1 MTEQDAVDL
10 NLEAIFS
17 PSLNFLGGRIRPA
30 LGATVNFNGDTSKV
44 YLDARWQRDF
54 AERWFAGIGLG
65 FLLIEI
71 AQLQRLSIFLGH
83 PTYALTVVLFS
94 LLVSSGIGSMVSN
107 RVTDPARPKVTL
119 VPLGALVLTV
129 AAFAVLTPEIIE
141 RMDGATTPVR
151 ITTAVVILV
160 PCGLLMGMAFPIGMR
175 AASSRPG
182 APTAFLWGINGA
194 TSVCA
199 SVFGVAIAV
208 FYGISTSYAIG
219 VGAYVVAAAALVV
232 IVRLQLRSAVTVDPD
247 EESTATKKPV
257 PAAA

>member
-1 MTEQDAVDL
+1 MTVAFIVVPL
-10 NLEAIFS
+10 LVS
-17 PSLNFLGGRIRPA
+17 
-30 LGATVNFNGDTSKV
+30 TSSRAHRGMTPFYV
-44 YLDARWQRDF
+44 Y
-54 AERWFAGIGLG
+54 FAGIGLG

-107 RVTDPARPKVTL
+107 RVTDPGRPKLTL
-119 VPLGALVLTV
+119 VPVGALVATV
-129 AAFAVLTPEIIE
+129 AVFGLLTPEIIE
-141 RMDGATTPVR
+141 RMDGATTPLR
-151 ITTAVVILV
+151 IATAVAILV

-208 FYGISTSYAIG
+208 FYGISASYATG
-219 VGAYVVAAAALVV
+219 VGAYAVAAAALVV
-232 IVRLQLRSAVTVDPD
+232 IVRLQIRAAVAVGPD
-247 EESTATKKPV
+247 EEDAATKKPV